1 MFDHVRHVQ
10 RWMTM
15 AYHVYDPIY
24 YKVMTNVVYDIQ
36 FQDIEASCMM
46 WRKLNVV
53 INDKGMGTLMFKG
66 FMADI
71 VQVKWNV
78 VSIIHGTKDP
88 IVKMVDKEYTC
99 LFLWT

>member
-1 MFDHVRHVQ
+1 
-10 RWMTM
+10 M

-24 YKVMTNVVYDIQ
+24 YKFMTNAVYDIQ
-36 FQDIEASCMM
+36 FYDMETSCMM
-46 WRKLNVV
+46 WRKLNVA
-53 INDKGMGTLMFKG
+53 INKKGMGTLMFKG

-78 VSIIHGTKDP
+78 VWIIHGTIDP
-88 IVKMVDKEYTC
+88 MVKMIDKEQTC